1 MCASDKK
8 RDAYMSEMQRL
19 RQGQQPARVGPQG
32 SLTISDIRLPLK
44 QEFMHK
50 IGGPQ
55 GQCVTYQRPVRSV
68 RDLSG
73 PQG

>member
-1 MCASDKK
+1 
-8 RDAYMSEMQRL
+8 MSEMHRL

-55 GQCVTYQRPVRSV
+55 GQYVTSEWPTWSV

-73 PQG
+73 P